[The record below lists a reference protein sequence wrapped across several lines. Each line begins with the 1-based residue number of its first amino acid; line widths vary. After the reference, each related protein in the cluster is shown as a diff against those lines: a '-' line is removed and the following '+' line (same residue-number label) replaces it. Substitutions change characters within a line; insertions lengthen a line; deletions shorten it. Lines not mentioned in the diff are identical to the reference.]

1 MHHGSLC
8 WIEKRTKSIFIFYVD
23 IALCSI
29 VVSDFYFNHT
39 FIKLKIPE
47 DFLDI
52 SFLDTC
58 SSLSNTWSRLVLA
71 ENPMPIAQPWNG
83 NKEKNKSKLCFRT

>member
-8 WIEKRTKSIFIFYVD
+8 WIEKRTKSILIFYVD
-23 IALCSI
+23 TALCSI
-29 VVSDFYFNHT
+29 VVSDFYFNRT

-47 DFLDI
+47 DFLVI

-71 ENPMPIAQPWNG
+71 ENPMPIAQPWND
-83 NKEKNKSKLCFRT
+83 NKKKNKSKLCFRT